1 MAAETSDLRK
11 DLAKMR
17 YFSDES
23 FDLRKDLAEIRD
35 LRKDLGQ
42 KWVGRNKRRFGL
54 AGWLAGSGWLA
65 RAGWLGLGLWAGP
78 CLALYC
84 CFNVNILIVLEDIN
98 I

>member
-54 AGWLAGSGWLA
+54 GLAP
-65 RAGWLGLGLWAGP
+65 AGWLGLAGSGSGSGCGLGP
-78 CLALYC
+78 
-84 CFNVNILIVLEDIN
+84 V
-98 I
+98 

>member
-42 KWVGRNKRRFGL
+42 KWMGRNKRRFGL
-54 AGWLAGSGWLA
+54 GLGLAGSGWLA
-65 RAGWLGLGLWAGP
+65 RARAVGW
-78 CLALYC
+78 ALSSSLLL
-84 CFNVNILIVLEDIN
+84 F
-98 I
+98 